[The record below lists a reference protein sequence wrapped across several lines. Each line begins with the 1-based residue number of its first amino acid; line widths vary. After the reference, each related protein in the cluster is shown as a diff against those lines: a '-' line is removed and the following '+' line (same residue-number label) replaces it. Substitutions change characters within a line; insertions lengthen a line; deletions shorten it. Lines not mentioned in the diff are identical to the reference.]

1 MNKDNL
7 PLLKDIRPLD
17 CLYRNNLMKSK
28 SMDFEGLDDHE
39 IFRRYFQLGI
49 DTKRELNF
57 TQNFRETNLTK
68 AN

>member
-1 MNKDNL
+1 MSKDIL
-7 PLLKDIRPLD
+7 PQLKDIRQLD

-39 IFRRYFQLGI
+39 IFRGYFQLDI
-49 DTKRELNF
+49 DTKKELNF
-57 TQNFRETNLTK
+57 TQNFRETNVTK

>member
-1 MNKDNL
+1 MSKDIL
-7 PLLKDIRPLD
+7 PQLKDILQLESL
-17 CLYRNNLMKSK
+17 CRNNLMKSK

-39 IFRRYFQLGI
+39 IFTRYFQLGI

-57 TQNFRETNLTK
+57 IQNFSETNVTK

>member
-7 PLLKDIRPLD
+7 PQLKDILQLESL
-17 CLYRNNLMKSK
+17 CRNNLMKSK

-39 IFRRYFQLGI
+39 IFRGYFQLDI
-49 DTKRELNF
+49 DTKKELNF
-57 TQNFRETNLTK
+57 TQNFRETNVTK

>member
-1 MNKDNL
+1 MSKDII
-7 PLLKDIRPLD
+7 PQLKDIRQLD

-39 IFRRYFQLGI
+39 IFTRYFQLGI
-49 DTKRELNF
+49 DAKKELNF
-57 TQNFRETNLTK
+57 TQNFRETNVTK